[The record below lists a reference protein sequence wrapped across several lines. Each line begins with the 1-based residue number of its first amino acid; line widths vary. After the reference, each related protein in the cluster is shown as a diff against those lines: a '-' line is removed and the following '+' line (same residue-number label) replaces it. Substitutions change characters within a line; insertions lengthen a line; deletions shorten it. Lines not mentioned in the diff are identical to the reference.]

1 MSVPSCHRHCKW
13 YVALVLFHTLM
24 AMCYSYS
31 TSDACYVCVL
41 SVFEYVCTKILWWG
55 VLGAMDYVE
64 CTWSDVLCTSRSIT
78 CLAYKFV

>member
-31 TSDACYVCVL
+31 TSDARYVCVL
-41 SVFEYVCTKILWWG
+41 SVFEYVCTKILCIG
-55 VLGAMDYVE
+55 SHGL
-64 CTWSDVLCTSRSIT
+64 R
-78 CLAYKFV
+78 